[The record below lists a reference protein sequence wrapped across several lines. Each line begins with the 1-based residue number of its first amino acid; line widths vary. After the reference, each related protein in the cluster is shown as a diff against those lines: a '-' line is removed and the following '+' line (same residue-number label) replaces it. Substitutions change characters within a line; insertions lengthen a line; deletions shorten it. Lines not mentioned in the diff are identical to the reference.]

1 MSETTSANSNLA
13 NNAHADRVLDGGPV
27 QTLILGVGNLLM
39 SDEGVGVHV
48 IQRLVAGYQL
58 PEEVQVLDG
67 GTLGMDLLYYLEG
80 VQNLLLIDAVQAR
93 KEPGTLIRLE
103 GDDVPAFMS
112 IKISPHQLGVPD
124 MLAAAK
130 LKGDCYPE
138 RIVLWGVQPELME
151 IGLELSPTVA
161 SQVETII
168 DNILEQLQVWG
179 HKLTPREMP
188 V

>member
-1 MSETTSANSNLA
+1 M
-13 NNAHADRVLDGGPV
+13 DGSPV

-48 IQRLVAGYQL
+48 IQRLVADYQL

-67 GTLGMDLLYYLEG
+67 GTLGMDLLYYLEW
-80 VQNLLLIDAVQAR
+80 VENLLLIDAVQAR
-93 KEPGTLIRLE
+93 KEPGTLVRLE
-103 GDDVPAFMS
+103 GEDVPAFMS

-130 LKGDCYPE
+130 LKGDCYPQ

-151 IGLELSPTVA
+151 IGLDLSPKVGA
-161 SQVETII
+161 QVDTII
-168 DNILEQLQVWG
+168 ENILDQLQAWG
-179 HKLTPREMP
+179 HTLMPRKMP

>member
-1 MSETTSANSNLA
+1 MQ
-13 NNAHADRVLDGGPV
+13 LDGSPV

-48 IQRLVAGYQL
+48 IQRLVAEYQL
-58 PEEVQVLDG
+58 PEEVQILDG

-80 VQNLLLIDAVQAR
+80 VENLLLVDAVQAR

-130 LKGDCYPE
+130 LKGYYPQ

-151 IGLELSPTVA
+151 IGLDLSPTVE
-161 SQVETII
+161 SQVDTII
-168 DNILEQLQVWG
+168 ENVLDQLQAWG
-179 HKLTPREMP
+179 HTLKPRQVP

>member
-1 MSETTSANSNLA
+1 ML
-13 NNAHADRVLDGGPV
+13 LDESPV

-48 IQRLVAGYQL
+48 IQRLVEAYQL

-80 VQNLLLIDAVQAR
+80 VENLLLIDAIEAR
-93 KEPGTLIRLE
+93 KEPGSLIRLE
-103 GDDVPAFMS
+103 GEDVPAFMA

-130 LKGDCYPE
+130 LKGYYPE
-138 RIVLWGVQPELME
+138 RIVLWGIQPELME
-151 IGLELSPTVA
+151 IGLDLSPTVE
-161 SQVETII
+161 SKVNTII
-168 DNILEQLQVWG
+168 DNILDQLKIWG
-179 HKLTPREMP
+179 HTLFPKQ
-188 V
+188 VSI

>member
-1 MSETTSANSNLA
+1 MQ
-13 NNAHADRVLDGGPV
+13 LDGSPV

-48 IQRLVAGYQL
+48 IQKLVADYQL

-80 VQNLLLIDAVQAR
+80 TENLLLIDAVQAR
-93 KEPGTLIRLE
+93 KEPGTLVRLE
-103 GDDVPAFMS
+103 GDEVPAFMS

-130 LKGDCYPE
+130 LKGNCYPE

-151 IGLELSPTVA
+151 IGLDLSPTVE
-161 SQVETII
+161 SQVDTII
-168 DNILEQLQVWG
+168 ENILDQLQVWG
-179 HKLTPREMP
+179 HTLTPREMP

>member
-1 MSETTSANSNLA
+1 MQ
-13 NNAHADRVLDGGPV
+13 LDGSPV

-48 IQRLVAGYQL
+48 IQRLVAEYQL
-58 PEEVQVLDG
+58 PKEVQVLDG

-80 VQNLLLIDAVQAR
+80 VENLLLIDAVEAR

-103 GDDVPAFMS
+103 GDEVPAFMA

-130 LKGDCYPE
+130 LKDVYPQ
-138 RIVLWGVQPELME
+138 RIVLWGVQPELMQ
-151 IGLELSPTVA
+151 IGLDLSPTVE
-161 SQVETII
+161 SQVDTII
-168 DNILEQLQVWG
+168 ENVLEQLQAWG
-179 HKLTPREMP
+179 HTLTQKEMP
-188 V
+188 I

>member
-1 MSETTSANSNLA
+1 MQQ
-13 NNAHADRVLDGGPV
+13 DGSPV

-48 IQRLVAGYQL
+48 IQRLVADYRL
-58 PEEVQVLDG
+58 PERVQVLDG

-80 VQNLLLIDAVQAR
+80 VENLLLVDAVQAR
-93 KEPGTLIRLE
+93 KEPGTLVRLE
-103 GDDVPAFMS
+103 GEAVPAFMS

-130 LKGDCYPE
+130 LKGDCYPQ

-151 IGLELSPTVA
+151 IGLDLSPKVE
-161 SQVETII
+161 SQVEPII
-168 DNILEQLQVWG
+168 EKILEQLQAWG
-179 HKLTPREMP
+179 HTLTPKEMP

>member
-1 MSETTSANSNLA
+1 MQ
-13 NNAHADRVLDGGPV
+13 LDGSPV

-48 IQRLVAGYQL
+48 IQRLVADYEL

-80 VQNLLLIDAVQAR
+80 TENLLLVDAVQAR
-93 KEPGTLIRLE
+93 KEPGTLVRLE
-103 GDDVPAFMS
+103 GEEVPAFMS

-130 LKGDCYPE
+130 LKGNCYPE

-151 IGLELSPTVA
+151 IGLDLSPKVE
-161 SQVETII
+161 SQVDTII
-168 DNILEQLQVWG
+168 ENILDQLQTWG
-179 HKLTPREMP
+179 HTLTPKK
-188 V
+188 VSV